1 MDKSKIL
8 DALYAL
14 YDTINRSEHDAL
26 TANGVFRAI
35 EVIEAMPG
43 DSGQQIE
50 METVDRCYLGLH
62 CPFQTPIRRTG
73 N

>member
-1 MDKSKIL
+1 MDKSTIL

-43 DSGQQIE
+43 DSEQVE
-50 METVDRCYLGLH
+50 METADRCYLGLH
-62 CPFQTPIRRTG
+62 CPFQTPIRRT
-73 N
+73 

>member
-1 MDKSKIL
+1 MDKSTIL

-43 DSGQQIE
+43 DSERHSEIE
-50 METVDRCYLGLH
+50 TADRCYLGLP
-62 CPFQTPIRRTG
+62 CPFQTPIR
-73 N
+73 